1 MVMLNVIMLNVIV
14 LNDIML
20 SVVILNVEAP
30 LTRHVEVQKAS
41 WAHFVLAK
49 SKKLVKNLDKA
60 LSKIPWVKANSF

>member
-1 MVMLNVIMLNVIV
+1 MLNALIKSVVV

-30 LTRHVEVQKAS
+30 LTGHVEVQKAS
-41 WAHFVLAK
+41 WAHFILAK

-60 LSKIPWVKANSF
+60 LSKIP